1 MAVKIARLQLRD
13 YEAVV
18 DLWRRAGL
26 VEKLMLRDG
35 RRAFARQLRLNPGL
49 YLGAYDGKRL
59 VGTVLGTHDTRKG
72 WVNRLA
78 VDPAYQR
85 RGVGTRL
92 LRACERALVRK
103 GMKVIAALIVEGN
116 EPSANLFRGSGYET
130 LPEGILYVRKKLLPD
145 A

>member
-1 MAVKIARLQLRD
+1 MAVKIARLRLSD
-13 YEAVV
+13 YDAVI

-26 VEKLMLRDG
+26 LEKPMARD
-35 RRAFARQLRLNPGL
+35 RRPNFARQLRLNPGL
-49 YLGAYDGKRL
+49 YLGAYDGERL

-92 LRACERALVRK
+92 LRACERALARK
-103 GMKVIAALIVEGN
+103 GVKVLAGLIVKGN
-116 EPSANLFRGSGYET
+116 DPSMNLFRGSGYE
-130 LPEGILYVRKKLLPD
+130 LLEDIRYVRKRLAPD

>member
-1 MAVKIARLQLRD
+1 MAVKIARLQPRD
-13 YEAVV
+13 YDAVV
-18 DLWRRAGL
+18 DLWRRSGL
-26 VEKLMLRDG
+26 VEKVMLRDG
-35 RRAFARQLRLNPGL
+35 RRAFARQLRLNKGL

-78 VDPAYQR
+78 VDPAFQR

-103 GMKVIAALIVEGN
+103 GVKVIAGLIVKGN
-116 EPSANLFRGSGYET
+116 EPSTNLFRRSGYE
-130 LPEGILYVRKKLLPD
+130 LSEEILYVRKKLLPD